1 MFGAYTIVETGAKP
15 KLYNHNKV
23 GIYKKIFK

>member
-1 MFGAYTIVETGAKP
+1 MFGVYHIVEAGAKP
-15 KLYNHNKV
+15 KLYNHNEV